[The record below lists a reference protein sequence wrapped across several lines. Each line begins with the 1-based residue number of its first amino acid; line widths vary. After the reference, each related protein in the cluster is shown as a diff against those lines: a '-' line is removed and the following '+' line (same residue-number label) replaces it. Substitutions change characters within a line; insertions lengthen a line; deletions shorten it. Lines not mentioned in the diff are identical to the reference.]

1 MDSKTANN
9 IIKDLK
15 KICEKYGLPH
25 HFMVMADEEECIK
38 FIFCKQEENDN
49 EEERKASY

>member
-1 MDSKTANN
+1 MDGKTANN

-15 KICEKYGLPH
+15 KICEKYGLPND
-25 HFMVMADEEECIK
+25 FMVMANEEERIE

-49 EEERKASY
+49 EEERKASN